1 MADAESSRKKMVF
14 IGGIPHAACCRRDLL
29 CRAACCHRLDGQVVE
44 DGGCKAFMGRS
55 RAIRV
60 PNFEAS
66 DLLLSEKR
74 GQGGRPPG
82 RQSGNPRGR
91 PVRSCNNIAEI
102 AGLTDESVCPTL
114 VRQTVRFCGAG
125 AFACQPILLRLL
137 TPWVRCSC
145 RVPPAR
151 AFRRCG
157 VCARPPTP
165 CKSRSA
171 WRAAC

>member
-66 DLLLSEKR
+66 DILLSEKR
-74 GQGGRPPG
+74 GQCGRPPG

-91 PVRSCNNIAEI
+91 PVRSCKNIAEI
-102 AGLTDESVCPTL
+102 AGLTDESVCPT
-114 VRQTVRFCGAG
+114 VGA
-125 AFACQPILLRLL
+125 PD
-137 TPWVRCSC
+137 
-145 RVPPAR
+145 R
-151 AFRRCG
+151 AFLWGRRFRLPTNSFTASHPLG
-157 VCARPPTP
+157 SLLMPGSSGASISPLTSLRAPPD
-165 CKSRSA
+165 SM
-171 WRAAC
+171 